1 MTNPLFDPHTQQMI
15 REARRILAQN
25 RPAIRHYQQLV
36 ATHGPAIREAKR
48 TIEMHGPAIREAK
61 RTVAVHGPTIRDAL
75 GMFSPRPPSTTRR
88 DEDPPGWVFEGDAG
102 LSMAWPEENQ

>member
-1 MTNPLFDPHTQQMI
+1 MSNPLFDPHTQQMI

-48 TIEMHGPAIREAK
+48 T
-61 RTVAVHGPTIRDAL
+61 VAVHGPTIRDAL
-75 GMFSPRPPSTTRR
+75 GMFSPRRPSTTKRG
-88 DEDPPGWVFEGDAG
+88 EDPPGWVFEGDAG
-102 LSMAWPEENQ
+102 LSMAWPGEDQ